1 MMCTDV
7 GRNMWS
13 TSCVYE
19 NKYNRANANNDDDDD
34 DDDGDDDDD
43 DDDDGDHGT
52 CYMCKSLNRNL
63 FENTS
68 KMVWSC

>member
-1 MMCTDV
+1 
-7 GRNMWS
+7 MWS

-34 DDDGDDDDD
+34 DDDGD
-43 DDDDGDHGT
+43 HGT

-63 FENTS
+63 LENTS
-68 KMVWSC
+68 KMVWS